1 MKETLTL
8 NSKEQ
13 QRLMILNRV
22 FEGQLVAREAGELL
36 GLSVRQIRRMVA
48 AYRREGAAALAH
60 GNRGRTPANTLGD
73 EVKARIVEL
82 ARTKYRGCNQQH
94 LSELLQEHEGIVVS
108 RSTLRNTL
116 LHNGIRSPRKR
127 RAPRHRSRRERY
139 PQEGQLWQIDASP
152 HDWLEGRGPRLSL
165 FAAIDDA
172 TGTLTAALFRGQ
184 EDAAG
189 YMELMR
195 QGIERHGRPQAAYH
209 DQHSIFVPTPRRMV
223 DWSIEEQLAGKQ
235 DPTQFGRVLE
245 ELSITQIT
253 ARSPQAKGRVERLF
267 GTLQSRLVIELR
279 LAGATNEVE
288 ANEVLGEYL
297 PRFNTQ
303 FGVHALA
310 AQEGTSYRQ
319 LEEGVELDRVFCLKY
334 VRTVG
339 ADNCVRFFGHRL
351 QLLPGPN
358 RQSYG
363 RARVEVHE
371 RLDGSLAVY
380 YKGECLAH
388 QAAPV
393 EAPLLRARKG
403 VRVQAQS
410 LSQSQRQQGEK
421 GVGGER
427 LAAHHL
433 PLSPKPAPNHPWRAY
448 PNRFSTYQQEQG

>member
-1 MKETLTL
+1 MKETITL
-8 NSKEQ
+8 NSREQ
-13 QRLMILNRV
+13 QRLMVLNRV
-22 FEGQLVAREAGELL
+22 LEGQLVAREAGELM

-48 AYRREGAAALAH
+48 AYKKEGAAALAH
-60 GNRGRTPANTLGD
+60 GNRGRTPANTLSD
-73 EVKARIVEL
+73 DVKQHIVEL
-82 ARTKYRGCNQQH
+82 ARGKYRGCNQQQM
-94 LSELLQEHEGIVVS
+94 SELLQEHEGIRVS

-116 LHNGIRSPRKR
+116 LHNGISSPRRR

-152 HDWLEGRGPRLSL
+152 HDWLEGRGPRLTL

-172 TGTLTAALFRGQ
+172 TGTITAALFRAQ

-189 YMELMR
+189 YMELMQ
-195 QGIERHGRPQAAYH
+195 QGVLKHGRPQAAYH
-209 DQHSIFVPTPRRMV
+209 DQHSIFIPTPRRMV
-223 DWSIEEQLAGKQ
+223 EWSIEEQLAGKAE
-235 DPTQFGRVLE
+235 PTQFGRALQ
-245 ELSITQIT
+245 ELGITQIT

-279 LAGATNEVE
+279 LAGATNNQE
-288 ANEVLGEYL
+288 ANEVLCKYL

-303 FGVHALA
+303 FGVPALA
-310 AQEGTSYRQ
+310 AEEGTSYRQ
-319 LEEGVELDRVFCLKY
+319 LEEGVQLNTLLCMKY

-358 RQSYG
+358 RQSYV
-363 RARVEVHE
+363 RAQVEVHE

-388 QAAPV
+388 QSAPV

-403 VRVQAQS
+403 PRLQVHPVQA
-410 LSQSQRQQGEK
+410 
-421 GVGGER
+421 
-427 LAAHHL
+427 
-433 PLSPKPAPNHPWRAY
+433 PPSPRRPAPNHPWRAY
-448 PNRFSTYQQEQG
+448 PNRSSTGQQG